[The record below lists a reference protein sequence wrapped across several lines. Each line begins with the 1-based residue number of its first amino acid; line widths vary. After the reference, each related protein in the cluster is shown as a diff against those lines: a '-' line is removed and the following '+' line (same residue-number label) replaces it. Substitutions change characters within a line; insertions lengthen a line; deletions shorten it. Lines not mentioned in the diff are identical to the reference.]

1 MPPTNITQIGK
12 YSVLEIIGRGG
23 MGVVFKATDPS
34 LHRPV
39 AIKMI
44 RAFEDNPGLLKRFY
58 QEAHSTGN
66 LHHPNIVTV
75 YDMGEHEGNPYIVM
89 QFLEGESLQEL
100 IDQQRDLPL
109 LLRIGHCFEVTGGDL
124 FAFAGL
130 WDGWKDA
137 NGNWVKTCSILT
149 TTPNAVTSAIHD
161 RMLVILHPDSY
172 DLWLDPGMQNVA
184 AMAELLKP
192 YYGRQMRCYP
202 VSSRVNDVGNDGEEC
217 SRPLDI
223 TEAQN
228 RLFA

>member
-44 RAFEDNPGLLKRFY
+44 RAFEDNPSLLKRFY

-75 YDMGEHEGNPYIVM
+75 YDMGENEGNPYIVM

-109 LLRIGHCFEVTGGDL
+109 LLRIGYCFEVTGGDL

-137 NGNWVKTCSILT
+137 NGNW
-149 TTPNAVTSAIHD
+149 
-161 RMLVILHPDSY
+161 
-172 DLWLDPGMQNVA
+172 G
-184 AMAELLKP
+184 
-192 YYGRQMRCYP
+192 
-202 VSSRVNDVGNDGEEC
+202 
-217 SRPLDI
+217 
-223 TEAQN
+223 
-228 RLFA
+228 

>member
-1 MPPTNITQIGK
+1 
-12 YSVLEIIGRGG
+12 
-23 MGVVFKATDPS
+23 
-34 LHRPV
+34 
-39 AIKMI
+39 
-44 RAFEDNPGLLKRFY
+44 
-58 QEAHSTGN
+58 
-66 LHHPNIVTV
+66 
-75 YDMGEHEGNPYIVM
+75 MGENEGNPYIVM

-109 LLRIGHCFEVTGGDL
+109 LLRIGYCFEVTGGDL

-161 RMLVILHPDSY
+161 RMPVILHPDSY

-202 VSSRVNDVGNDGEEC
+202 VSSRVNHVGNDDEEC